1 MNTFRYDPAMVQ
13 PMRDELTQM
22 GFEELLTPEAVDEAL
37 SAADGTVL
45 VVVNSVCGCGA
56 GSARP
61 GVRLALEHGTRPDR
75 LTTVFAGMEIDAV
88 ERARSYFL
96 GYQPSSP
103 QIGLFKDGRLV
114 HMLERRDIE
123 GRAPE
128 AIAAD
133 LEAAFEQS
141 CTPARSGRS

>member
-1 MNTFRYDPAMVQ
+1 MSTFRYDPAMVQ
-13 PMRDELTQM
+13 PMRDELTQI

-56 GSARP
+56 GSMRP
-61 GVRLALEHGTRPDR
+61 GVRLALEHSTRPHR
-75 LTTVFAGMEIDAV
+75 LTTVFAGMETDAV
-88 ERARSYFL
+88 ERARSQFA
-96 GYQPSSP
+96 GYPPSSP
-103 QIGLFKDGRLV
+103 QIGLFKDGRLA

-123 GRAPE
+123 GRPPE

-133 LEAAFEQS
+133 LRAAFDQH
-141 CTPARSGRS
+141 CTAGP

>member
-1 MNTFRYDPAMVQ
+1 MKTFRYDPAMVQ
-13 PMRDELTQM
+13 PMRDELTQI

-37 SAADGTVL
+37 SATDGTVL

-61 GVRLALEHGTRPDR
+61 GVRLALEHSIRPDR
-75 LTTVFAGMEIDAV
+75 LTTVFAGMETDAV

-114 HMLERRDIE
+114 HMLERHDIE

-133 LEAAFEQS
+133 LEAAFDKS
-141 CTPARSGRS
+141 CAPARSGRS

>member
-1 MNTFRYDPAMVQ
+1 MTFRYDPAMVQ
-13 PMRDELTQM
+13 PMRDELTQI

-37 SAADGTVL
+37 SATDDTVL

-75 LTTVFAGMEIDAV
+75 LTTVFAGMETDAV
-88 ERARSYFL
+88 ERARGYFA
-96 GYQPSSP
+96 GYPPSSP
-103 QIGLFKDGRLV
+103 QMGLFKDGRLMY
-114 HMLERRDIE
+114 MLERSDIE
-123 GRAPE
+123 GRPPE

-133 LEAAFEQS
+133 LKAVFDQH
-141 CTPARSGRS
+141 CTAGP

>member
-1 MNTFRYDPAMVQ
+1 MRTFRYDPAMVQ
-13 PMRDELTQM
+13 PMRDELTQI
-22 GFEELLTPEAVDEAL
+22 GFEELLTSEAVDEAL

-75 LTTVFAGMEIDAV
+75 LTTVFAGMETDAV
-88 ERARSYFL
+88 ERARDYFA
-96 GYQPSSP
+96 GYPPSSP
-103 QIGLFKDGRLV
+103 QMGLFKDGRLMY
-114 HMLERRDIE
+114 MLERSDIE
-123 GRAPE
+123 GRPPE

-133 LEAAFEQS
+133 LKAVFDQH
-141 CTPARSGRS
+141 CTAGP

>member
-1 MNTFRYDPAMVQ
+1 MTPFRYDPAMVQ
-13 PMRDELTQM
+13 PMREELTQI

-61 GVRLALEHGTRPDR
+61 GVRLALEHRTRPDR
-75 LTTVFAGMEIDAV
+75 LTTVFAGMETDAV
-88 ERARSYFL
+88 ERARGYFA
-96 GYQPSSP
+96 GYPPSSP
-103 QIGLFKDGRLV
+103 QMGLFKDGRLMY
-114 HMLERRDIE
+114 MLERSDIE
-123 GRAPE
+123 GRPPE

-133 LEAAFEQS
+133 LRAVFDQH
-141 CTPARSGRS
+141 CTAGP